1 MSSVHSRISAVYDLG
16 SFFGKILNDPT
27 EASEFHSKLKSAE
40 IHNPWFTPENL
51 NYCLKQWNE
60 VLTRKNIENWLK
72 EYKYSDSPK
81 KVGIIMAGNLP
92 LVGLHDLISVILSGN
107 DAIVKTS
114 SKDDVLMSAVIDFL
128 TENYSELK
136 NSIQKTERL
145 KDHDAVIA
153 TGSNNTARYFEYY
166 FKDIPHI
173 IRKNRTGVAVLD
185 GSESKQELNGLADDI
200 FRYFGMGCRNVTKL
214 FLPENYNTD
223 QLFESFFEWK
233 DIINHPKYA
242 NNYDYNRA
250 VFLLG
255 KEKFLDN
262 NFVML
267 KESESFHSPIAVV
280 HYSYYKN
287 QDELKNILDQ
297 NSEEIQC
304 IVGHPTAGI
313 QNQIGFGQSQ
323 KPGLND
329 YADGV
334 DVMKFLE
341 NL

>member
-1 MSSVHSRISAVYDLG
+1 MSSVHSRISAVCDLG
-16 SFFGKILNDPT
+16 SFFGKILNDET
-27 EASEFHSKLKSAE
+27 ETPEFHSKLKSAE
-40 IHNPWFTPENL
+40 IQNPWFTPENL

-60 VLTRKNIENWLK
+60 VLTRENIENWLK
-72 EYKYSDSPK
+72 DYKYSDSPK

-92 LVGLHDLISVILSGN
+92 LVGLHDLISVILSGH

-128 TENYSELK
+128 TGNYPELK

-145 KDHDAVIA
+145 KDLDAVIA

-200 FRYFGMGCRNVTKL
+200 FRYFGLGCRNVTKL
-214 FLPENYNTD
+214 FLSENYNTD

-287 QDELKNILDQ
+287 QDELKNILNQ

-304 IVGHPTAGI
+304 IVGHPIKGFE
-313 QNQIGFGQSQ
+313 NQIGFGQSQ
-323 KPGLND
+323 KPGLSD

-334 DVMKFLE
+334 DVMNFLE
-341 NL
+341 SL

>member
-1 MSSVHSRISAVYDLG
+1 MSSVHSRISAVCDLG

-40 IHNPWFTPENL
+40 IHNPWFTTENL

-60 VLTRKNIENWLK
+60 VLTRENIENWLK
-72 EYKYSDSPK
+72 DYKYSDSPK

-92 LVGLHDLISVILSGN
+92 LVGLHDLISVIVSGH
-107 DAIVKTS
+107 DAVVKTS

-128 TENYSELK
+128 TENYPELQ

-173 IRKNRTGVAVLD
+173 FRKNRTGVAVLD

-200 FRYFGMGCRNVTKL
+200 FRYFGLGCRNVTKL

-287 QDELKNILDQ
+287 QNELKNVLDQ